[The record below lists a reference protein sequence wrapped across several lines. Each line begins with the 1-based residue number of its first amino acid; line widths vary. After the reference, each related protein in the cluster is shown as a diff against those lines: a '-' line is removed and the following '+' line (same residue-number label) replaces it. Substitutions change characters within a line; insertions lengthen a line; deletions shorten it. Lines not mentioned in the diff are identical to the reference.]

1 MARLYFS
8 VSSFGAS
15 WGPTFL
21 SSLVA
26 LLISMAATVRA
37 SEKSHSLSGI
47 NSKHL
52 DLLNTHCASCHNEKK
67 SKGKFRI
74 DKLSLTIQTT
84 ADAERW
90 QKVLNALNAGEMPP
104 EDEEQVPSLEKA
116 NLVDDLGREMVTL
129 RKKMSDR
136 HGAISMSRLNRRE
149 YRNTL
154 RELLGVE
161 INVSQLPADNGLS
174 NYDTSGASLYISS
187 NQIGSYL
194 ELGREAVEEAID
206 RYLAREVAVSHRH
219 EGEELTKKYRAHF
232 KKWDTSTKWRSDL
245 AKAGSQTENKKI
257 YGSLKKKHPTRQDKH
272 LPFYLHFDEISG
284 APPVPNDSAFR
295 FFDSPT
301 RVDQFISA
309 SAPHHSYLKRY
320 LNLPKIEQGAFITIP
335 TIHPNQLPTGYI
347 EYHLPPGWPPGKY
360 KVRFRVARADN
371 SPEDRRFLE
380 FGLRVRNVDLLSA
393 HEVTGT
399 MDNPQIIETSLEI
412 TRKHSL
418 GENRDERQIYLRG
431 KGMHHQFHYPRRV
444 FAETKKQNGYGPEY
458 VFWIDWLEV
467 ERVTTGDH
475 TLPEGMQAV
484 VQLLNSEK
492 LIEERSEEGLFIH
505 RTGGV
510 KAQKIRII
518 NPDAGDNDY
527 LHLREVEVMS
537 EGKNIALEGTASQSS
552 THGSENER
560 GAKSAID
567 GDMTSINHTSN
578 MANSGEWW
586 EVDLGREVLIDE
598 VRIYNRN
605 DSPTIESRLKD
616 YTLEIID
623 AKGEPQG
630 ETYPRTA
637 ELAACFKEF
646 STQAF
651 RGEQADQSF
660 IDRLL
665 NYYHSK
671 RKIDGLKHR
680 EALTSTLA
688 IVLSSP
694 MFLYKS
700 ESSLQ
705 DRQTISQQELAQRL
719 SYFLWSAPADTT
731 LIKLAT
737 AGKLSDSKV
746 LRQQTDRLLEDPR
759 STAMIH
765 GLVHQWLDMERLDF
779 FNVNLIKHRTYDNSV
794 KMAVRDEVY
803 QTSSFLLEENRSI
816 TELLSADY
824 AVINNLLAQFYEI
837 SDVEGDHFR
846 KVTLPKN
853 SPRGGLLGMAAIHL
867 MGGNGDESSPVE
879 RGAWVLRKLLD
890 QPPPPAP
897 ANVPNLAK
905 LSDKVLTTRD
915 RLRAHQELPQCA
927 SCHRKIDPIG
937 FGLENF
943 DAVGLWRTEN
953 SYETPGKEGE
963 RKNWKID
970 SSGQIH
976 NGPTFSDYF
985 GLRDHIA
992 AHPDAFA
999 NSFTSAVIEYGMGR
1013 PIGFSDQTFV
1023 QEIVKQSKDKN
1034 YNFRSFF
1041 HALVQHKNFKQK

>member
-1 MARLYFS
+1 MARLYFP
-8 VSSFGAS
+8 VSSFGAFFR
-15 WGPTFL
+15 PAFL
-21 SSLVA
+21 SCLFT
-26 LLISMAATVRA
+26 LISTTATSRA
-37 SEKSHSLSGI
+37 SEKNHSLTGI
-47 NSKHL
+47 HSKHL

-104 EDEEQVPSLEKA
+104 EDEEQVPPLEKA
-116 NLVDDLGREMVTL
+116 DLVDDLGLAMVTL

-136 HGAISMSRLNRRE
+136 HGEIAMSRLNRRE

-161 INVSQLPADNGLS
+161 INVSQLPADHGLG
-174 NYDTSGASLYISS
+174 NYDTSGSSLYISS
-187 NQIGSYL
+187 NQIESYL

-206 RYLAREVAVSHRH
+206 RYLARGVTVSHRH

-232 KKWDTSTKWRSDL
+232 KKWDASTKWRSEL
-245 AKAGSQTENKKI
+245 AKAGVQTVNQKI
-257 YGSLKKKHPTRQDKH
+257 YKSLKTKHPSRQDKH

-284 APPVPNDSAFR
+284 APAVPNDSAFR
-295 FFDSPT
+295 FFDNPT

-309 SAPHHSYLKRY
+309 SAPNHSYLKRY

-360 KVRFRVARADN
+360 KVRFRAARADN
-371 SPEDRRFLE
+371 APKDRRFLE

-399 MDNPQIIETSLEI
+399 MEDPQIIETSLEI

-418 GENRDERQIYLRG
+418 GENRDERQLYLRE

-444 FAETKKQNGYGPEY
+444 FAETKKRNGYGPEY

-467 ERVTTGDH
+467 ERVTTEDDP
-475 TLPEGMQAV
+475 LPEGMEAV

-492 LIEERSEEGLFIH
+492 LVEERSEEGLFIH
-505 RTGGV
+505 QTDGI

-518 NPDAGDNDY
+518 NPDAGDNDF
-527 LHLREVEVMS
+527 LHLREVQVMS
-537 EGKNIALEGTASQSS
+537 KGKNIALEGTASQSS
-552 THGSENER
+552 THGNENER

-567 GDMTSINHTSN
+567 GDMQTINHTSN
-578 MANSGEWW
+578 MAKSGEWW
-586 EVDLGREVLIDE
+586 EVDFGREVAIDE

-605 DSPTIESRLKD
+605 DSPTTESRLKN
-616 YTLEIID
+616 YTLEISD
-623 AKGEPQG
+623 AKGSAQEKNH
-630 ETYPRTA
+630 PRTV

-651 RGEQADQSF
+651 RGEKVDQSF

-665 NYYHSK
+665 NYYQNK
-671 RKIDGLKHR
+671 RKVDKLTHR
-680 EALTSTLA
+680 EALSSTLA

-705 DRQTISQQELAQRL
+705 DQQIIRQKELAQRL
-719 SYFLWSAPADTT
+719 SYFLWSAPADAT
-731 LIKLAT
+731 LTKLAT

-746 LRQQTDRLLEDPR
+746 LRQQTDRLLDDPR

-803 QTSSFLLEENRSI
+803 KTSSFLLKENRSM

-824 AVINNLLAQFYEI
+824 VVINNLLAQFYGI
-837 SDVEGDHFR
+837 PGVEGDHFR
-846 KVTLPKN
+846 KVALPNN

-879 RGAWVLRKLLD
+879 RGAWVLRKLLH

-897 ANVPNLAK
+897 ANVPNLAR

-953 SYETPGKEGE
+953 SYETSSKDQE
-963 RKNWKID
+963 KKTWKID
-970 SSGQIH
+970 PSGQIH
-976 NGPTFSDYF
+976 KGPAFSDYF
-985 GLRDHIA
+985 DLRDHIA
-992 AHPDAFA
+992 SQKDAFA

-1013 PIGFSDQTFV
+1013 PIGFSDQTLIN
-1023 QEIVKQSKDKN
+1023 EIVKQSKDKN
-1034 YNFRSFF
+1034 YTFRSFF
-1041 HALVQHKNFKQK
+1041 HALIQHEQFKRK

>member
-8 VSSFGAS
+8 VSRFRAS
-15 WGPTFL
+15 LEAAFL
-21 SSLVA
+21 SSL
-26 LLISMAATVRA
+26 LTLIYMTAMVGA
-37 SEKSHSLSGI
+37 SETSHALSGI
-47 NSKHL
+47 NSRHL
-52 DLLNTHCASCHNEKK
+52 DLLNTYCASCHNEKK

-74 DKLSLTIQTT
+74 DELSLTIQTT
-84 ADAERW
+84 NDAERW

-104 EDEEQVPSLEKA
+104 EDEEQVPPLEKA
-116 NLVDDLGREMVTL
+116 DLVDDLGLAMVTL

-136 HGAISMSRLNRRE
+136 HGAIAMSRLNRRE

-161 INVSQLPADNGLS
+161 INVSQLPPDHGLG
-174 NYDTSGASLYISS
+174 NYDTSGSSLYISS
-187 NQIGSYL
+187 NQIESYL

-206 RYLAREVAVSHRH
+206 RYLARGVTAKHRH

-232 KKWDTSTKWRSDL
+232 KKWDASTKWRSEL
-245 AKAGSQTENKKI
+245 AKAGVQTVNEKI
-257 YGSLKKKHPTRQDKH
+257 YKSLKTKHPSRQDKH

-284 APPVPNDSAFR
+284 APAVPNDSAFR
-295 FFDSPT
+295 FFDNPT

-309 SAPHHSYLKRY
+309 SAPNHSYLKRY

-335 TIHPNQLPTGYI
+335 TIHPNQLPTGYV

-371 SPEDRRFLE
+371 APEDRRFLE

-399 MDNPQIIETSLEI
+399 MEDPQIIETSLEI

-418 GENRDERQIYLRG
+418 GENRDERQIYLRE
-431 KGMHHQFHYPRRV
+431 KGMHHQFHYPRKV
-444 FAETKKQNGYGPEY
+444 FAETKKRNGYGPEY

-467 ERVTTGDH
+467 ERVTTEDQP
-475 TLPEGMQAV
+475 LPEGMQAV

-492 LIEERSEEGLFIH
+492 LVEERSDEGLFVHQTDGI
-505 RTGGV
+505 

-518 NPDAGDNDY
+518 NPDAGNNDF
-527 LHLREVEVMS
+527 LHLREVQVMS
-537 EGKNIALEGTASQSS
+537 GGKNIALRGTASQSS
-552 THGSENER
+552 THGNENER

-578 MANSGEWW
+578 MAESGEWW
-586 EVDLGREVLIDE
+586 EVDLGREVSINE

-605 DSPTIESRLKD
+605 DSPTTESRLKN
-616 YTLEIID
+616 YILEILD
-623 AKGEPQG
+623 SKGNPQG
-630 ETYPRTA
+630 ENYPRTT
-637 ELAACFKEF
+637 ELVDCFQKF
-646 STQAF
+646 LTQAF
-651 RGEQADQSF
+651 RGQAVDQSF

-665 NYYHSK
+665 NYYHNK
-671 RKIDGLKHR
+671 RKVDGLKHR

-700 ESSLQ
+700 EFSLKDQ
-705 DRQTISQQELAQRL
+705 QIISQQELAQRL
-719 SYFLWSAPADTT
+719 SYFLWSAPADAT
-731 LIKLAT
+731 LINLAN

-746 LRQQTDRLLEDPR
+746 LRQQTDRLIDDPR

-803 QTSSFLLEENRSI
+803 ETSSFLLKENRSI

-824 AVINNLLAQFYEI
+824 VVINSLLGQFYGI
-837 SDVEGDHFR
+837 PDVEGDHFR
-846 KVTLPKN
+846 RVALPKN

-879 RGAWVLRKLLD
+879 RGAWVLRKLLH

-897 ANVPNLAK
+897 ANVPNLAR

-915 RLRAHQELPQCA
+915 RLKAHQELPQCA

-953 SYETPGKEGE
+953 SYENPGKDQE
-963 RKNWKID
+963 KKTWKID

-976 NGPTFSDYF
+976 RGPFFSNYF

-992 AHPDAFA
+992 SQRDAFA

-1013 PIGFSDQTFV
+1013 PIGFSDQTLIN
-1023 QEIVKQSKDKN
+1023 EIVKQSKDKN
-1034 YNFRSFF
+1034 YTLRSFF
-1041 HALVQHKNFKQK
+1041 HALIQHENFKQK

>member
-8 VSSFGAS
+8 VSSFGAF
-15 WGPTFL
+15 WRPAF
-21 SSLVA
+21 SSCLFT
-26 LLISMAATVRA
+26 LISTTATSRA
-37 SEKSHSLSGI
+37 SEKNHSLTGI

-52 DLLNTHCASCHNEKK
+52 DLLKTHCASCHNEKK

-104 EDEEQVPSLEKA
+104 EDEEQVPPLQKA
-116 NLVDDLGREMVTL
+116 DLVDDLGLAMVTL

-136 HGAISMSRLNRRE
+136 HGEIAMSRLNRRE

-161 INVSQLPADNGLS
+161 INVSQLPADHGLS

-187 NQIGSYL
+187 NQIESYL

-206 RYLAREVAVSHRH
+206 RYLARGVTVSHRH

-232 KKWDTSTKWRSDL
+232 KKWDASTKWRGEL
-245 AKAGSQTENKKI
+245 AKAGSQTVNQKI

-272 LPFYLHFDEISG
+272 LPFYLHFKAISG
-284 APPVPNDSAFR
+284 APPVPSDDAFR
-295 FFDSPT
+295 FFDNPT

-309 SAPHHSYLKRY
+309 SAPNHSYLKRY

-360 KVRFRVARADN
+360 KVRFRAARADN
-371 SPEDRRFLE
+371 APEDRRFLE

-399 MDNPQIIETSLEI
+399 MEDPQIIETSLEI

-418 GENRDERQIYLRG
+418 GENRDERQLYLRE

-444 FAETKKQNGYGPEY
+444 FAETKKRNGYGPEY

-467 ERVTTGDH
+467 ERVTTEDAP
-475 TLPEGMQAV
+475 LPEGMEAV

-492 LIEERSEEGLFIH
+492 LVEERSEEGLFIH
-505 RTGGV
+505 QTDGI
-510 KAQKIRII
+510 KAQRIRII
-518 NPDAGDNDY
+518 NPDAGDNDF
-527 LHLREVEVMS
+527 LHLREVQVMS

-552 THGSENER
+552 THGNEDER

-567 GDMTSINHTSN
+567 GDMRTLNHTSN
-578 MANSGEWW
+578 MAESGEWW
-586 EVDLGREVLIDE
+586 EVDFGREVAIDE
-598 VRIYNRN
+598 IRIYNRN
-605 DSPTIESRLKD
+605 DSPTTESRLKN
-616 YTLEIID
+616 YTLEILD
-623 AKGEPQG
+623 AKGAPQG
-630 ETYPRTA
+630 RNDPRTA

-665 NYYHSK
+665 NYYQNK
-671 RKIDGLKHR
+671 RKVDGLTHR

-700 ESSLQ
+700 ETSLQ
-705 DRQTISQQELAQRL
+705 DQQIINQQELAQRL
-719 SYFLWSAPADTT
+719 SYFLWSAPADAT
-731 LIKLAT
+731 LTKLAT

-746 LRQQTDRLLEDPR
+746 LRQQTDRLLDDPR

-779 FNVNLIKHRTYDNSV
+779 FNVNLIKHQTYDNSV

-803 QTSSFLLEENRSI
+803 ETSSFLLEENRSM

-824 AVINNLLAQFYEI
+824 VVINNLLAQFYGI
-837 SDVEGDHFR
+837 PGVEGDHFR
-846 KVTLPKN
+846 KVPLPKN

-879 RGAWVLRKLLD
+879 RGAWVLRKLLH

-897 ANVPNLAK
+897 ANVPNLAR

-953 SYETPGKEGE
+953 SYETSSKDQE
-963 RKNWKID
+963 KKTWKID
-970 SSGQIH
+970 PSGQIH
-976 NGPTFSDYF
+976 KGPTFSDYF
-985 GLRDHIA
+985 DLRDHIA
-992 AHPDAFA
+992 SQKDAFA
-999 NSFTSAVIEYGMGR
+999 TSFTSAVIEYGMGR
-1013 PIGFSDQTFV
+1013 PIGFSDQTLIN
-1023 QEIVKQSKDKN
+1023 EIVKLSKDKN
-1034 YNFRSFF
+1034 YTFRSFF
-1041 HALVQHKNFKQK
+1041 HALIQHEQFKRK

>member
-1 MARLYFS
+1 MAKLYFS
-8 VSSFGAS
+8 VSSFGAFG
-15 WGPTFL
+15 GPTL
-21 SSLVA
+21 L
-26 LLISMAATVRA
+26 LGLCILISTAATIRA
-37 SEKSHSLSGI
+37 SEKDHSLSGI

-90 QKVLNALNAGEMPP
+90 QKVLNALNSGEMPP
-104 EDEEQVPSLEKA
+104 EDEEQVPPLEKA
-116 NLVDDLGREMVTL
+116 DLVDDLGLAMVTL

-136 HGAISMSRLNRRE
+136 HGEIAMSRLNRRE

-161 INVSQLPADNGLS
+161 INVSQLPADHGLG
-174 NYDTSGASLYISS
+174 NYDTSGSSLYISS
-187 NQIGSYL
+187 NQIESYL

-206 RYLAREVAVSHRH
+206 RYLARGVTVSHRH
-219 EGEELTKKYRAHF
+219 EGEELTKKYQAHF
-232 KKWDTSTKWRSDL
+232 KKWDASTNWRGEL
-245 AKAGSQTENKKI
+245 AKAGSQTVNKKI
-257 YGSLKKKHPTRQDKH
+257 YESLKKKHPTRQDKH

-284 APPVPNDSAFR
+284 APPVPSDDAFR
-295 FFDSPT
+295 FFDNPT
-301 RVDQFISA
+301 RVDQFIGA
-309 SAPHHSYLKRY
+309 SAPNHSYLKRY

-360 KVRFRVARADN
+360 KVRFRAARADN
-371 SPEDRRFLE
+371 APEDRRFLE

-399 MDNPQIIETSLEI
+399 MEDPQIIETSLEI

-418 GENRDERQIYLRG
+418 GENRDERQIYLRE

-444 FAETKKQNGYGPEY
+444 FAETKKRNGYGPEY

-467 ERVTTGDH
+467 ERVTTEDH
-475 TLPEGMQAV
+475 PLPEGMQAV

-492 LIEERSEEGLFIH
+492 LVEERSEEGLFIH
-505 RTGGV
+505 QTGGI
-510 KAQKIRII
+510 KAQRIRII
-518 NPDAGDNDY
+518 NPDSGDNDF
-527 LHLREVEVMS
+527 LHLREVQVMS

-552 THGSENER
+552 THGNGNER
-560 GAKSAID
+560 GARSAID
-567 GDMTSINHTSN
+567 GDMTTINHTSN
-578 MANSGEWW
+578 MAESGEWW
-586 EVDLGREVLIDE
+586 EVNLGREVAIDE

-605 DSPTIESRLKD
+605 DSPTTESRFKN
-616 YTLEIID
+616 YTLQISD
-623 AKGEPQG
+623 AKGAPQG
-630 ETYPRTA
+630 KNYPRTA

-646 STQAF
+646 SAQAF

-665 NYYHSK
+665 NYYHKK

-688 IVLSSP
+688 VVLSSP

-705 DRQTISQQELAQRL
+705 DQQIINQQELAQRL
-719 SYFLWSAPADTT
+719 SYFLWSAPADAA
-731 LIKLAT
+731 LIKLAN
-737 AGKLSDSKV
+737 AGKLSDSRV
-746 LRQQTDRLLEDPR
+746 LRQQTNRLLDDAR

-794 KMAVRDEVY
+794 KMAVREEVY
-803 QTSSFLLEENRSI
+803 ETSSFLLKENRSI

-824 AVINNLLAQFYEI
+824 VVINNLLAQFYGI
-837 SDVEGDHFR
+837 PDVEGDHFR
-846 KVTLPKN
+846 KVALPNK

-879 RGAWVLRKLLD
+879 RGAWVLRKLLH

-897 ANVPNLAK
+897 ANVPNLAR

-915 RLRAHQELPQCA
+915 RVRAHQELPQCA

-953 SYETPGKEGE
+953 SYETSGKDQE
-963 RKNWKID
+963 KKTWKID
-970 SSGQIH
+970 PSGQIH
-976 NGPTFSDYF
+976 KGPTFSDYF
-985 GLRDHIA
+985 DLRDHIA
-992 AHPDAFA
+992 SQKDAFA

-1013 PIGFSDQTFV
+1013 SIGFSDQAIIN
-1023 QEIVKQSKDKN
+1023 EIVKQSKDKN
-1034 YNFRSFF
+1034 HTFRSFF
-1041 HALVQHKNFKQK
+1041 HALIQHKKFKRK